1 MAFIETPQ
9 ISIEDLINY
18 LNQFPKDAIVCTH
31 NSHAWNSNKIKPIN
45 KSDMEYFIHK
55 VDNPIDASG
64 ESVDKVCVSIYDFRR
79 VDY

>member
-9 ISIEDLINY
+9 VTIEDLINY

-31 NSHAWNSNKIKPIN
+31 NSHAWNFGQVKPIN
-45 KSDMEYFIHK
+45 KSDMEYYIQK
-55 VDNPIDASG
+55 VDNPTDASG